1 MTGAVEPRSST
12 SRGYSFSIPQT
23 IRMIWERRCGINR
36 LGKQRRRFWALGSL
50 MKKSPGMWLKQW
62 TVRSAVFSPCVC
74 QVCQKTTILRPSNDC
89 IQRINGAVFSGQTF
103 HVDKDPCLQSVLR
116 AKLCIPNKALLWET
130 LYTLHI
136 HGIFVLKL
144 FHHLM
149 IFLGS
154 SPAFWLLEGI
164 GFGQIHSEKVDFLH
178 VPFGASQPQQK
189 IPTKKSCIYGPV
201 CEPKPLMWKKRYM
214 LRSWFGK
221 IPPNKQR
228 LVEAIFFRA
237 VFANS
242 KCWAAIWQATLS
254 HYAAKNIPPGWLHH
268 EKGLNLM
275 VFCGQG
281 TLNEVVECPCHPGTL
296 IIFDH
301 FVRRF
306 FFRKQSEPDWKK
318 DKQIE
323 IESII
328 WKSKYHAYVCAFH

>member
-1 MTGAVEPRSST
+1 M
-12 SRGYSFSIPQT
+12 
-23 IRMIWERRCGINR
+23 
-36 LGKQRRRFWALGSL
+36 
-50 MKKSPGMWLKQW
+50 
-62 TVRSAVFSPCVC
+62 TVRSAVSRLVFARCAKKR
-74 QVCQKTTILRPSNDC
+74 QFYDLQTTASRES
-89 IQRINGAVFSGQTF
+89 RSGFSGQTF

-144 FHHLM
+144 FHHFM

-154 SPAFWLLEGI
+154 SPAFWYLERI

-189 IPTKKSCIYGPV
+189 IPTKKSPQRNRVFWSCV
-201 CEPKPLMWKKRYM
+201 WTEPLMWKKRYM

-242 KCWAAIWQATLS
+242 KCWAAYGS
-254 HYAAKNIPPGWLHH
+254 HIVPLCGKNIPPGWLHH
-268 EKGLNLM
+268 EKGLNLWYFVAKGLWM
-275 VFCGQG
+275 KL
-281 TLNEVVECPCHPGTL
+281 LNAHAILALWSSL
-296 IIFDH
+296 IT
-301 FVRRF
+301 
-306 FFRKQSEPDWKK
+306 
-318 DKQIE
+318 
-323 IESII
+323 
-328 WKSKYHAYVCAFH
+328 C